1 MISQGNLTL
10 IDDTGKV
17 QLVQIQSSGVQLH
30 SDIPVLM
37 HYGFSSNPHP
47 GAQAVFATVGDNRQ
61 NSVVVAVGD
70 TRYRIAQTAG
80 EVCIHDDLGQQ
91 VRLTRGGIVIN
102 AGSNPLTINAS
113 GGCIVNG
120 SMTMTGTLTATNIFA
135 GSVDL
140 LNHVHNGVQ
149 LGAANTGGPHG

>member
-70 TRYRIAQTAG
+70 TRYRIVQTAG
-80 EVCIHDDLGQQ
+80 EV
-91 VRLTRGGIVIN
+91 
-102 AGSNPLTINAS
+102 
-113 GGCIVNG
+113 
-120 SMTMTGTLTATNIFA
+120 
-135 GSVDL
+135 
-140 LNHVHNGVQ
+140 
-149 LGAANTGGPHG
+149 